1 MPGMIEMTQGTVKFF
16 NAGKGYGFIA
26 PDEGGDNVFVHYSAI
41 QQEGFKKLD
50 EGDRVEYEA
59 ERGPKGFQAT
69 TVTKL

>member
-1 MPGMIEMTQGTVKFF
+1 MTQGTVKFF

-26 PDEGGDNVFVHYSAI
+26 PDEEGNNVFVHYSAI

>member
-1 MPGMIEMTQGTVKFF
+1 MAQGTVKFF

-26 PDEGGDNVFVHYSAI
+26 PDEGGDDVFVHYSVI

-59 ERGPKGFQAT
+59 ERGPKGFKAT

>member
-1 MPGMIEMTQGTVKFF
+1 MAQGTVKFF

-26 PDEGGDNVFVHYSAI
+26 PDEGGDDVFVHYSVI

-69 TVTKL
+69 TATKL

>member
-1 MPGMIEMTQGTVKFF
+1 MTQGTVKFF

-26 PDEGGDNVFVHYSAI
+26 PDEGGDDVFVHYSVI

-50 EGDRVEYEA
+50 EGDRVEYEV

>member
-1 MPGMIEMTQGTVKFF
+1 MAQGTVKFF

-26 PDEGGDNVFVHYSAI
+26 PDEGGDDVFVHYSVI

-50 EGDRVEYEA
+50 EGDSVEYEV

>member
-1 MPGMIEMTQGTVKFF
+1 MAQGTVKFF

-26 PDEGGDNVFVHYSAI
+26 GDDVFVHYSVI

-50 EGDRVEYEA
+50 EGDRVEYEV

>member
-1 MPGMIEMTQGTVKFF
+1 MAQGTVKFF

>member
-1 MPGMIEMTQGTVKFF
+1 MAQGTVKFF

-26 PDEGGDNVFVHYSAI
+26 PDEGGDDVFVHYSVI

-50 EGDRVEYEA
+50 EGDRVEYEV

>member
-1 MPGMIEMTQGTVKFF
+1 MAQGTVKFF

-26 PDEGGDNVFVHYSAI
+26 PDEGGDDVFVHYSVI
-41 QQEGFKKLD
+41 QQEGFKKLV
-50 EGDRVEYEA
+50 EGDRVEYEV

>member
-1 MPGMIEMTQGTVKFF
+1 MAQGTVKFF

-26 PDEGGDNVFVHYSAI
+26 PDEGGDDVFVHYSVI

-50 EGDRVEYEA
+50 EGDLVEYEV

>member
-1 MPGMIEMTQGTVKFF
+1 MAQGTVKFF

-26 PDEGGDNVFVHYSAI
+26 PDEGRDNVFVHYSVI

>member
-1 MPGMIEMTQGTVKFF
+1 MTQGTVKFF

-26 PDEGGDNVFVHYSAI
+26 PDEGGDNVFVHYSVI

-69 TVTKL
+69 TVNKL